1 MVIGGVM
8 ARILGALLCVAVLAL
23 SLTPAY
29 ALFGK
34 SVYLVFGLFLRTSL
48 FLPALWRGALRF
60 GRMGRTRGENEGDRA
75 GPSGM
80 SVPLVY
86 A

>member
-34 SVYLVFGLFLRTSL
+34 SVYLVFGLFLRTRL

-60 GRMGRTRGENEGDRA
+60 GRMGRT
-75 GPSGM
+75 
-80 SVPLVY
+80 LW
-86 A
+86 